1 MSQENKSSSSKAS
14 TIIAIIIFIASL
26 AIFYV
31 NPLGFETALYKALIL
46 LSGVAIAL
54 VVFLSSSDGTKFKTF
69 LSQTKIELRK
79 VVWPN
84 KDETVKTTIM
94 IIIAVIV
101 VSIFLW
107 LVDSLFSWM
116 VSLLMA

>member
-1 MSQENKSSSSKAS
+1 MSQENKSSSKAN

-26 AIFYV
+26 AVFYLD
-31 NPLGFETALYKALIL
+31 PLGLETTLYKTLVL
-46 LSGVAIAL
+46 LFGIVIAV
-54 VVFLSSSDGTKFKTF
+54 VVFLSSSDGVKFRAF
-69 LSQTKIELRK
+69 LTQTKIELRK

-101 VSIFLW
+101 VAIFLW
-107 LVDSLFSWM
+107 LVDSLFSWI